1 MNRHR
6 VAIPFLV
13 ALFVL
18 IGVSPAS
25 VGHAGFG
32 DALKKKLGDKIS
44 KKTGSAVDKAAG
56 DSDKSA
62 GDGEK
67 SAAGDEPAGGSG
79 AAGDK
84 VSTVST
90 RFDFVPGDS
99 VLFMDDFTRDDL
111 GEFPAK
117 WRLVQGTFEVAEL
130 KGERWLRCM
139 SPDGRVRLKLPVA
152 GALPEFWTLE
162 FDFYGVEPLG
172 SALTVRAVGDNEN
185 TAWEAWFPH
194 DQNLAFRSGEIFS
207 TTPLEGSPVAGRHH
221 FMFMARGK
229 AIKVYVDRERLASVP
244 EILATAGAPKEI
256 EIRLWATTKPMI
268 TNVRFAEGARP
279 AKDLLA
285 EGKLVTHGI
294 HFATGS
300 DVVLPDSA
308 PILRQVATYLE
319 ANPAVKLKVTGH
331 TDNVGTPAGN
341 LDLSKRR
348 AAAVAQVL
356 SSQLGVAADRFETDG
371 KGDTQSMAPNAS
383 PEGRAMNRRVEFA
396 KR

>member
-6 VAIPFLV
+6 IAIPFLV

-18 IGVSPAS
+18 FGVGPTS
-25 VGHAGFG
+25 VSHAGFG
-32 DALKKKLGDKIS
+32 DALKKKIGDKIS
-44 KKTGSAVDKAAG
+44 KKTGSAADKAAG
-56 DSDKSA
+56 ESDKSA
-62 GDGEK
+62 GEGAK
-67 SAAGDEPAGGSG
+67 SAAGDGAAGG
-79 AAGDK
+79 AGDK
-84 VSTVST
+84 VSNVST
-90 RFDFVPGDS
+90 KFDFVPGDS

-117 WRLVQGTFEVAEL
+117 WRLVLGTFEVAEL
-130 KGERWLRCM
+130 KGERWLRGM

-152 GALPEFWTLE
+152 GVLPEFWTLE
-162 FDFYGVEPLG
+162 FDFFGVEPLA
-172 SALTVRAVGDNEN
+172 SAVTVRAIADNDDA
-185 TAWEAWFPH
+185 AWEAWFPH
-194 DQNLAFRSGEIFS
+194 DQDLAFRSGDIYS

-229 AIKVYVDRERLASVP
+229 AIKAYVDRERLANVP
-244 EILATAGAPKEI
+244 EILASVGAPKEI
-256 EIRLWATTKPMI
+256 EIRLWANTKPMI
-268 TNVRFAEGARP
+268 TNVRFAQGPRP

-308 PILRQVATYLE
+308 PILRQVATYME

-331 TDNVGTPAGN
+331 TDNVGTPASN

-348 AAAVAQVL
+348 AASVAQVL

-371 KGDTQSMAPNAS
+371 KGDTQAMAPNAS